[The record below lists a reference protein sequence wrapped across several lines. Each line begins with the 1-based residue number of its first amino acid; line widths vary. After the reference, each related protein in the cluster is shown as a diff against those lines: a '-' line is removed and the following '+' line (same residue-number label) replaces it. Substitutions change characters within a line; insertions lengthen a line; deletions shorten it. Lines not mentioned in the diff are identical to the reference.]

1 MKCVSA
7 KQGFAGK
14 AHDNV
19 FFGDTVATSSPLDTK
34 CVSSAGVRPLTS
46 ADGGRG
52 DKVIAS
58 RPAWGG
64 NSFLPIRSKNR
75 RMRQDSLAFAAGKL
89 SHVCEYRKNITYL

>member
-52 DKVIAS
+52 DKVIKNARLS
-58 RPAWGG
+58 AGDQCVG
-64 NSFLPIRSKNR
+64 KARSCHPER
-75 RMRQDSLAFAAGKL
+75 SEG
-89 SHVCEYRKNITYL
+89 S

>member
-52 DKVIAS
+52 DKVI
-58 RPAWGG
+58 
-64 NSFLPIRSKNR
+64 K
-75 RMRQDSLAFAAGKL
+75 MAAAPFGAAA
-89 SHVCEYRKNITYL
+89 VFR